1 MEPSPQMPGTQA
13 KRLHHRGNEI
23 TEVPKIF
30 YLPSA
35 YHFLQLL
42 FLVVRVLQFLRTQH
56 IQKMYPS

>member
-1 MEPSPQMPGTQA
+1 MEPSSQMPDTQP

-42 FLVVRVLQFLRTQH
+42 FLVVRVLQFLRG
-56 IQKMYPS
+56 KRVENM